1 MKKKV
6 LAVSAACALSA
17 ATAVPALALENEF
30 HGMFRVFGYLSNYGN
45 GGSGSFAASTAP
57 AVDLADNART
67 RSYVE
72 QRARLMYIA
81 KANDDLKLVTHFEID
96 SRWGDSAY
104 GNGRGAGAAVGADQV
119 NLETKNVY
127 LDFNIPS
134 TAINAKVGVQP
145 WTDSYGGIFVNADM
159 AGALVSAKY
168 AGFTNSI
175 GWFRFN
181 DDLAPLTT
189 LTDKSTPPDGDFDDP
204 NEITTNATTVPGKST
219 RDLFVLDSKYNLSKD
234 VKLGASYYLL
244 FTDQPAYGTP
254 TTYNGVKYNTSIAG
268 NPNTYTHMIG
278 LNGEF
283 KLDPVTLG
291 LFGMYQFGDTP
302 GALNSDLSAFAAG
315 ATAKGKLGIGT
326 AKAAFLYTSGDK
338 TTGNGTDNSA
348 FQAISPESTFYAA
361 DMMILLRN
369 KYNMNSDRA
378 VVHSLNGAQANEGF
392 IGGFVGY
399 DANFTPKAFGSV
411 NAGFA
416 AAANTNN
423 DSYLGTEV
431 NAEVGYKLFDNM
443 TASVQ
448 GAYFFLGDYF
458 DKGATQNAD
467 DPYVTRV
474 MLNYAF

>member
-6 LAVSAACALSA
+6 LAVTAACALSA

-30 HGMFRVFGYLSNYGN
+30 HGMFRVFGIVNNFGT
-45 GGSGSFAASTAP
+45 GGVGQIIP
-57 AVDLADNART
+57 ADNAPT
-67 RSYVE
+67 RSYME

-96 SRWGDSAY
+96 SRWGDNSY
-104 GNGRGAGAAVGADQV
+104 NSNNTTRNNGGALGADQT

-134 TAINAKVGVQP
+134 TIINAKVGVQP
-145 WTDSYGGIFVNADM
+145 WVDSYGGILVNADM

-168 AGFTNSI
+168 AGFTNSL

-181 DDLAPLTT
+181 DEL
-189 LTDKSTPPDGDFDDP
+189 SVTP
-204 NEITTNATTVPGKST
+204 TPGKAT
-219 RDLFVLDSKYNLSKD
+219 RDFLTLDSKYNLTKD
-234 VKLGASYYLL
+234 AKIGGSYYLL
-244 FTDQPAYGTP
+244 TDDRVA
-254 TTYNGVKYNTSIAG
+254 SD
-268 NPNTYTHMIG
+268 NTYTHMVG

-283 KLDPVTLG
+283 NLAPVTLG
-291 LFGMYQFGDTP
+291 VFGMYQFGDTP
-302 GALNSDLSAFAAG
+302 GVANSDLSSYAAG

-326 AKAAFLYTSGDK
+326 AKVAFLYTSGDK
-338 TTGNGTDNSA
+338 TTGANTDSQA
-348 FQAISPESTFYAA
+348 FQSISSAASENSFYAA
-361 DMMILLRN
+361 DMQILLRN
-369 KYNMNSDRA
+369 KWNTNSDRSI
-378 VVHSLNGAQANEGF
+378 VNTFNNNNEGF

-399 DANFTPKAFGSV
+399 DANFTPKAFGSI

-423 DSYLGTEV
+423 DDSYLGTEV

-448 GAYFFLGDYF
+448 GAYFFLGDYY
-458 DKGATQNAD
+458 DQGATQNAD
-467 DPYVTRV
+467 DPYQARI

>member
-1 MKKKV
+1 MKKKL
-6 LAVSAACALSA
+6 LAVTAACALSA

-30 HGMFRVFGYLSNYGN
+30 HGMFRVFGYASNFTDGTTGN
-45 GGSGSFAASTAP
+45 IIDGGLLTEHS
-57 AVDLADNART
+57 RT

-104 GNGRGAGAAVGADQV
+104 KDGRNKGGAIGADQT

-134 TAINAKVGVQP
+134 TAINAKVGIQP

-168 AGFTNSI
+168 AGFNNSL

-181 DDLAPLTT
+181 EEAG
-189 LTDKSTPPDGDFDDP
+189 S
-204 NEITTNATTVPGKST
+204 VPGKAT
-219 RDLFVLDSKYNLSKD
+219 RDFLVLDSKYALSKD
-234 VKLGASYYLL
+234 AKVGASYYLL
-244 FTDQPAYGTP
+244 NTDYKGDD
-254 TTYNGVKYNTSIAG
+254 
-268 NPNTYTHMIG
+268 NTYTHMVG

-283 KLDPVTLG
+283 NLAPVTLG
-291 LFGMYQFGDTP
+291 AFGMYQFGQAPFSD
-302 GALNSDLSAFAAG
+302 NSDLSAFAAG

-326 AKAAFLYTSGDK
+326 LRVAALYTSGDRN
-338 TTGNGTDNSA
+338 TGDNEDSTA
-348 FQAISPESTFYAA
+348 FQAVSPESNFYAA
-361 DMMILLRN
+361 EMQIMLRN
-369 KYNMNSDRA
+369 KYNINTDRA
-378 VVHSLNGAQANEGF
+378 IVHSLNGAQKDEGF

-399 DANFTPKAFGSV
+399 DASFTPKVYGSV
-411 NAGFA
+411 NAGFG
-416 AAANTNN
+416 AAANSDQKDN
-423 DSYLGTEV
+423 YLGTEV
-431 NAEVGYKLFDNM
+431 NAEIGYKLFDNM

-448 GAYFFLGDYF
+448 GAYMFLGDYF
-458 DKGATQNAD
+458 DEAGDLD
-467 DPYVTRV
+467 DPYQARV

>member
-1 MKKKV
+1 MKKKLLV
-6 LAVSAACALSA
+6 ATAACALSA

-30 HGMFRVFGYLSNYGN
+30 HGMFRVFGYVNNFGTGT
-45 GGSGSFAASTAP
+45 GGQIIP
-57 AVDLADNART
+57 VDNAST

-104 GNGRGAGAAVGADQV
+104 GTGRNSGGGLGADQT

-145 WTDSYGGIFVNADM
+145 WIDSYGGILVNADM

-168 AGFTNSI
+168 AGFTNSL

-181 DDLAPLTT
+181 DSGT
-189 LTDKSTPPDGDFDDP
+189 L
-204 NEITTNATTVPGKST
+204 PGKAT
-219 RDLFVLDSKYNLSKD
+219 RDFLNLDSKYNLTKD
-234 VKLGASYYLL
+234 IKVGGSYYLL
-244 FTDQPAYGTP
+244 TDDRA
-254 TTYNGVKYNTSIAG
+254 AD
-268 NPNTYTHMIG
+268 NTYTHMVG

-283 KLDPVTLG
+283 NLAPVTLG
-291 LFGMYQFGDTP
+291 VFGMYQFGDTP
-302 GALNSDLSAFAAG
+302 GTGTDLSAFAAG
-315 ATAKGKLGIGT
+315 ATLKAKAGIGT
-326 AKAAFLYTSGDK
+326 FKLAALYTSGDK
-338 TTGNGTDNSA
+338 STGPNDDSSA
-348 FQAISPESTFYAA
+348 FQSISSAASENSFYAA
-361 DMMILLRN
+361 DMQIMLRN
-369 KYNMNSDRA
+369 KYNINSDRSI
-378 VVHSLNGAQANEGF
+378 VNTFNNNNQGF

-399 DANFTPKAFGSV
+399 DANITPKFFANV

-416 AAANTNN
+416 AAANN
-423 DSYLGTEV
+423 DGDNYLGTEV

-443 TASVQ
+443 TASIQ
-448 GAYFFLGDYF
+448 GAYFVLGDYY
-458 DKGATQNAD
+458 DEGATEDAD
-467 DPYVTRV
+467 DPYQARV